1 MVNPTRTRSL
11 ERPICYIFLS
21 QDFFFFPYHSYTAS
35 YFEKCQELKVKSC
48 VQIWAEVELP
58 YSVDADSRHERN
70 LPRLV
75 VGFSEFGLLA
85 YGVCGKAGVLK
96 CTSNAGVACMLA
108 VN

>member
-1 MVNPTRTRSL
+1 MSG
-11 ERPICYIFLS
+11 
-21 QDFFFFPYHSYTAS
+21 
-35 YFEKCQELKVKSC
+35 VKSQVMC
-48 VQIWAEVELP
+48 PDLGCGRLP
-58 YSVDADSRHERN
+58 YSFDADSRHKRN

-96 CTSNAGVACMLA
+96 CTSNVGVACMLA